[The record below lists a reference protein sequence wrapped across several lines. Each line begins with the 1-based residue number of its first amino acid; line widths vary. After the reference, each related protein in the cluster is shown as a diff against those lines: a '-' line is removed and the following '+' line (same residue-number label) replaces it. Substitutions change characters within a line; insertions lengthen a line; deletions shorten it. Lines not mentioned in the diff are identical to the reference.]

1 MPDYPYV
8 YGTAAPRPVEPGG
21 TRIRVFRRRREEQ
34 GEEGGEEAA
43 DRWAAW
49 EEALA
54 EAVEE
59 LNRDLEAQG
68 SGVRVHLAEEEGSL
82 FLTLT
87 GLPGALPSPLPSAP
101 LDPADLPRWFARLRS
116 HLGLLVDE
124 TA

>member
-21 TRIRVFRRRREEQ
+21 TRIRVFRRRR
-34 GEEGGEEAA
+34 GEEEEERGEETA

-49 EEALA
+49 EAALA

-59 LNRDLEAQG
+59 LNRHLEAAG
-68 SGVRVHLAEEEGSL
+68 SAVRAQLAEEEGSL
-82 FLTLT
+82 FLTLS
-87 GLPGALPSPLPSAP
+87 GLPGALPSALPAVP
-101 LDPADLPRWFARLRS
+101 LDPADLPRWFGRLRS